1 MAQRVEMFSD
11 EFDSETHKK
20 MKETV
25 RGVKGLDDRAL
36 WLYLKDLA
44 YKSNRHFDFREVP
57 VDLCTHF
64 VVDHFKSN
72 MGDI

>member
-1 MAQRVEMFSD
+1 
-11 EFDSETHKK
+11 

-25 RGVKGLDDRAL
+25 RGVKALDDREL

-64 VVDHFKSN
+64 VVEHFKSKKR
-72 MGDI
+72 